1 MLTEYNYKEAKKNLG
16 DVFNS
21 VVENH
26 IPIKIIQKY
35 GKSVYIISEED
46 YESIQE
52 TFYLLKN
59 PNNAARLLKALG
71 NKDTVPFDS
80 IKELN
85 SETGIWNFSF

>member
-16 DVFNS
+16 NVFNS

-71 NKDTVPFDS
+71 NKDTVSFDS

-85 SETGIWNFSF
+85 CEIGI